1 MAGKTEEALST
12 RMEQVNGLIDK
23 AYSDM
28 EEYTR
33 KAEETEDDDRQYYMS
48 MAANAQRNYVS
59 FMQLLMT
66 MTKNFDEA
74 VKVDS
79 HKSRTTATK
88 APKTTLQKLIAK
100 EAKRS

>member
-1 MAGKTEEALST
+1 MAGKTEEALSS

-28 EEYTR
+28 KEYAR
-33 KAEETEDDDRQYYMS
+33 KAETPDDDREYNMS
-48 MAANAQRNYVS
+48 MAINAQKNYVS

-79 HKSRTTATK
+79 HKSKTTASK
-88 APKTTLQKLIAK
+88 PPKTTLQKLVAK
-100 EAKRS
+100 ETKRA

>member
-1 MAGKTEEALST
+1 
-12 RMEQVNGLIDK
+12 
-23 AYSDM
+23 
-28 EEYTR
+28 
-33 KAEETEDDDRQYYMS
+33 MS
-48 MAANAQRNYVS
+48 MAANAQRSYIG

-79 HKSRTTATK
+79 HKSKATAAKT
-88 APKTTLQKLIAK
+88 PKTTLQKLVAK

>member
-1 MAGKTEEALST
+1 MAGKTEEALSS

-23 AYSDM
+23 AYADM
-28 EEYTR
+28 EEYAR
-33 KAEETEDDDRQYYMS
+33 RAETNDDDREYNMS
-48 MAANAQRNYVS
+48 MSTNAQKSYIG

-79 HKSRTTATK
+79 HKSKTTATK
-88 APKTTLQKLIAK
+88 APKTTLQKLVAK

>member
-1 MAGKTEEALST
+1 MAGKTEEALSA
-12 RMEQVNGLIDK
+12 RMEQVNKLIDK
-23 AYSDM
+23 SYAGM
-28 EEYTR
+28 EEYAR
-33 KAEETEDDDRQYYMS
+33 RAETDDDVREYYMS
-48 MAANAQRNYVS
+48 MASNAQRNYVS

-79 HKSRTTATK
+79 HKSKATATK
-88 APKTTLQKLIAK
+88 TPKTTLQKLVAK

>member
-12 RMEQVNGLIDK
+12 RMEQVNKLIDK
-23 AYSDM
+23 AYADM
-28 EEYTR
+28 EEYAR
-33 KAEETEDDDRQYYMS
+33 RAETDDDDREYNMS
-48 MAANAQRNYVS
+48 MAVNAQRSYVS
-59 FMQLLMT
+59 FMNLLMT

-79 HKSRTTATK
+79 HKSKATATK
-88 APKTTLQKLIAK
+88 TPKTTLQKLVAK

>member
-1 MAGKTEEALST
+1 MAGKTEEALSS
-12 RMEQVNGLIDK
+12 RMEQVNKLIDK
-23 AYSDM
+23 ASADR
-28 EEYTR
+28 EEYAR
-33 KAEETEDDDRQYYMS
+33 RAETDDDDREYNMS
-48 MAANAQRNYVS
+48 MAVNAQRSYVS

-79 HKSRTTATK
+79 HKSKATAAKT
-88 APKTTLQKLIAK
+88 PKTTLQKLVAK

>member
-12 RMEQVNGLIDK
+12 RMEQVNRLIDK
-23 AYSDM
+23 AYADM
-28 EEYTR
+28 EEYAR
-33 KAEETEDDDRQYYMS
+33 RAETDDDDREYNMS
-48 MAANAQRNYVS
+48 MAVNAQRSYVS
-59 FMQLLMT
+59 FMNLLMT

-79 HKSRTTATK
+79 HKSKATATK
-88 APKTTLQKLIAK
+88 TPKTTLQKLVAK

>member
-23 AYSDM
+23 AYADM
-28 EEYTR
+28 EEYAR
-33 KAEETEDDDRQYYMS
+33 KAETNDDDREYNMS
-48 MAANAQRNYVS
+48 MAANAQRSYVS

>member
-1 MAGKTEEALST
+1 MAGKTEEALSS

-23 AYSDM
+23 ADSDM
-28 EEYTR
+28 EKYGR
-33 KAEETEDDDRQYYMS
+33 QAETSDDDREYYMS
-48 MAANAQRNYVS
+48 MASNAQRNYVS

-79 HKSRTTATK
+79 HKSKTTATK
-88 APKTTLQKLIAK
+88 APKTTLQKLVAK

>member
-1 MAGKTEEALST
+1 MAGKTEEALSS

-28 EEYTR
+28 EEYAR
-33 KAEETEDDDRQYYMS
+33 RAETNNDDREYNTS
-48 MAANAQRNYVS
+48 MAANAQRSYIG

-79 HKSRTTATK
+79 RKSKTTAAK
-88 APKTTLQKLIAK
+88 APKTTLQKLVAK

>member
-1 MAGKTEEALST
+1 MAGKTEEALSA
-12 RMEQVNGLIDK
+12 RMEQVNKLIDK
-23 AYSDM
+23 SYADM
-28 EEYTR
+28 EEYAR
-33 KAEETEDDDRQYYMS
+33 RAETDDDDREYNMS
-48 MAANAQRNYVS
+48 MAVNAQRSYVS
-59 FMQLLMT
+59 FMNLLMT

>member
-1 MAGKTEEALST
+1 MAGKTEEALSS

-28 EEYTR
+28 KEYAR
-33 KAEETEDDDRQYYMS
+33 KAETPDDDREYNMS
-48 MAANAQRNYVS
+48 MAINAQKNYVS

-74 VKVDS
+74 LKVDS
-79 HKSRTTATK
+79 HKSKTTASKT
-88 APKTTLQKLIAK
+88 PKTTLQKLVAK
-100 EAKRS
+100 EAKRA

>member
-1 MAGKTEEALST
+1 MAGKTEEALSS

-28 EEYTR
+28 KEYAR
-33 KAEETEDDDRQYYMS
+33 KAETNDDDREYNMS
-48 MAANAQRNYVS
+48 MATNAQKNYVS
-59 FMQLLMT
+59 FMNLLMT

-79 HKSRTTATK
+79 HKSKTTASKT
-88 APKTTLQKLIAK
+88 PKTTLQKLVAK
-100 EAKRS
+100 EAKRA

>member
-1 MAGKTEEALST
+1 MAGKTEEALSS
-12 RMEQVNGLIDK
+12 RMEQVNRLIDK
-23 AYSDM
+23 AYTDM
-28 EEYTR
+28 EEYAR
-33 KAEETEDDDRQYYMS
+33 RAETDDDDRAYNMS
-48 MAANAQRNYVS
+48 MADNAQRSYIG

-79 HKSRTTATK
+79 HKSKTTATK
-88 APKTTLQKLIAK
+88 TPKTTLQKLVAK

>member
-1 MAGKTEEALST
+1 MAGKTEEALSS

-28 EEYTR
+28 KEYAR
-33 KAEETEDDDRQYYMS
+33 KAETPDDDREYNMS
-48 MAANAQRNYVS
+48 MAINAQKNYVS

-79 HKSRTTATK
+79 HKSKTTASKT
-88 APKTTLQKLIAK
+88 PKTTLQKLVAK

>member
-1 MAGKTEEALST
+1 MAGKTEEALSS

-28 EEYTR
+28 EEYAR
-33 KAEETEDDDRQYYMS
+33 KAETDDDDREYNMS
-48 MAANAQRNYVS
+48 MATNAQRNYVS
-59 FMQLLMT
+59 FMNLLMP

-79 HKSRTTATK
+79 HKSKTTATK
-88 APKTTLQKLIAK
+88 TPKTTLQKLVAK
-100 EAKRS
+100 EAKRA

>member
-1 MAGKTEEALST
+1 MAGKTEEALSS

-28 EEYTR
+28 KEYAR
-33 KAEETEDDDRQYYMS
+33 KAETADDDREYNMS
-48 MAANAQRNYVS
+48 MAVNAQKNYVS

-79 HKSRTTATK
+79 HKSKTTADKT
-88 APKTTLQKLIAK
+88 PKTTLQKLVAK
-100 EAKRS
+100 EAKRA

>member
-1 MAGKTEEALST
+1 MAGKTEEALSS

-28 EEYTR
+28 EEYAR
-33 KAEETEDDDRQYYMS
+33 KAEAANDDREYNMS
-48 MAANAQRNYVS
+48 MAINAQKNYVS

-88 APKTTLQKLIAK
+88 TPKTTLQKLVAK

>member
-1 MAGKTEEALST
+1 MAGKTEEALSS

-28 EEYTR
+28 EEYAR
-33 KAEETEDDDRQYYMS
+33 KAETADDDREYNMS
-48 MAANAQRNYVS
+48 MAINAQKNYVS

-79 HKSRTTATK
+79 HKSRTTAAKT
-88 APKTTLQKLIAK
+88 PKTTLQKLVEK